1 MAFTAAIL
9 GLGNIGRCV
18 LRAIELVPDCTCV
31 GVVRRQT
38 SIGTTPYDLRGVP
51 DFPSF
56 LFTASS
62 TVKTAFTFKISVIS
76 A

>member
-1 MAFTAAIL
+1 MIPHLYTAVTNYPSFTGYPAFTFTDY
-9 GLGNIGRCV
+9 
-18 LRAIELVPDCTCV
+18 P
-31 GVVRRQT
+31 GVT
-38 SIGTTPYDLRGVP
+38 DYPAVP